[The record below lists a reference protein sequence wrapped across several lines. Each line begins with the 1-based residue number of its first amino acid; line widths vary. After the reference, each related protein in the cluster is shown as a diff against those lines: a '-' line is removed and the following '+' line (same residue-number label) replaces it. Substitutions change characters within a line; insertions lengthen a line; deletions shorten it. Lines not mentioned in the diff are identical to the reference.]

1 MLSTARTRISAE
13 RGSLLIEV
21 MVAAVLVAVMGAAL
35 FGALDSSAK
44 VSGTAKARAGA
55 AALAQDD
62 QERLRSMPVVTLN
75 NLRARRDPVVVGKIS
90 YVVDSRAD
98 WIADKSGSTDCT
110 ANGKAADYLKI
121 TSTVDAKN
129 VPGLK
134 PVVVTSLVTPAP
146 GTFQG
151 DEGSAAVTVVDRD
164 GIGIPGLNVSING
177 PMFATD
183 VTDSKGCAFFGY
195 EPSGN
200 YTGLVLAPDYVDVD
214 GNVSGDPV
222 LTPFAV
228 LISPGS
234 VSTVQPKKID
244 LAGQAKVRFKTTR
257 IIPPVAVPP
266 NTETVDAYEGY
277 VGFSNA
283 GVTTNQGTRVFGN
296 GTPSASID
304 TTQTLFPFT
313 SPYNVFAG
321 DCVNNDPAKNGVT
334 PTTLTVLRG
343 KVDHLVDP
351 VPVPALNLTTQWNGI
366 STGNLTVTITSTTSG
381 CASKTQVFQKT
392 NDGVAN
398 AARKGLLDDPG
409 LPYGSY
415 KVCVDN
421 RNNNTGSTGTMP
433 FRHTS
438 IQTKTLNSLSGTA
451 AFTMDPKPAV
461 TGSGTGAC
469 PNPLP

>member
-55 AALAQDD
+55 AAIAQDD
-62 QERLRSMPVVTLN
+62 QERMRAMPVVALN
-75 NLRARRDPVVVGKIS
+75 NMRQHRDPVTVGKIS

-98 WIADKSGSTDCT
+98 WIADASGSTDCT

-151 DEGSAAVTVVDRD
+151 NEGSAAVTVVDRD
-164 GIGIPGLNVSING
+164 GIGIPGLSVSING
-177 PMFATD
+177 PTFATD

-200 YTGLVLAPDYVDVD
+200 YTGLVLASEYVDVD
-214 GNVSGDPV
+214 GNVSGT
-222 LTPFAV
+222 LTPVSTAFAV
-228 LISPGS
+228 LISPGT
-234 VSTVQPKKID
+234 VSTVSPKKID
-244 LAGQAKVRFKTTR
+244 LAGKATVNFQTTR
-257 IIPPVAVPP
+257 IIPTGTEPV
-266 NTETVDAYEGY
+266 DSKQGY
-277 VGFSNA
+277 VGFANA
-283 GVTTNQGTRVFGN
+283 GVTTNQGTRAFGN
-296 GTPSASID
+296 GTPSASIA

-313 SPYNVFAG
+313 TSYSVFAG
-321 DCVNNDPAKNGVT
+321 DCANNDPAKNGVT

-343 KVDHLVDP
+343 KADHVLDD
-351 VPVPALNLTTQWNGI
+351 VPVPALNLTTLWNGNP
-366 STGNLTVTITSTTSG
+366 TGNLTVTVTSTTSG

-392 NDGVAN
+392 NDGLAPG
-398 AARKGLLDDPG
+398 AAYKKGLLDDPG

-421 RNNNTGSTGTMP
+421 RNNNTGATGAMP

-451 AFTMDPKPAV
+451 AFTMDPKL
-461 TGSGTGAC
+461 TGTGTGTGAC
-469 PNPLP
+469 QNPLP